1 MTDVI
6 RVGSRGSRLALVQA
20 EWVRERVARR
30 HPGLRV
36 EIEVLTTKGD
46 KLLDAP
52 LAKLGDKG
60 LFTKELEVA
69 LLDGRIDLAVHSAKD
84 MPTAVPDGLAIVAVT
99 EREDARD
106 VFVADP
112 ALLERHGADGF
123 SLDDVPRGAKVG
135 SSSLRRRAQLLALR
149 PDLDVVALR
158 GNVDTRVRA
167 VTEGDLDAVVLAR
180 AGLARLDRLDVV
192 TQEIEVDLMLPA
204 PAQGALAVECRDDDV
219 VVLEALRRL
228 DDAPTRAAVTAE
240 RALLAELE
248 AGCSAPVGAYATVT
262 VSGPGEEL
270 LVHLTGTVVSL
281 DGRTQVRNSVTGS
294 AGDAEVV
301 GRQLARDLLAAG
313 APGLRP
319 VGGSAS

>member
-36 EIEVLTTKGD
+36 EIEVLTTRGD

-149 PDLDVVALR
+149 PDLDLVDIR
-158 GNVDTRVRA
+158 GNVETRLRKVVEQGLA
-167 VTEGDLDAVVLAR
+167 GTVLAA
-180 AGLARLDRLDVV
+180 AGLARLGRPETAAFVFGPG
-192 TQEIEVDLMLPA
+192 EMLPA
-204 PAQGALAVECRDDDV
+204 VGQGALAI
-219 VVLEALRRL
+219 EARADHPRVRELAAAL
-228 DDAPTRAAVTAE
+228 DHRPTALAVAAE
-240 RALLAELE
+240 RALLARLEGGCQVPIAAHAVRE
-248 AGCSAPVGAYATVT
+248 AGGGRGPAALTLAAWVGSLDGGRSVRGERT
-262 VSGPGEEL
+262 GPADDPERLGVLLAEEL
-270 LVHLTGTVVSL
+270 L
-281 DGRTQVRNSVTGS
+281 
-294 AGDAEVV
+294 AGGAGEI
-301 GRQLARDLLAAG
+301 LAAIRT
-313 APGLRP
+313 P
-319 VGGSAS
+319 

>member
-112 ALLERHGADGF
+112 ALLERHGAGRF

-149 PDLDVVALR
+149 PDQ
-158 GNVDTRVRA
+158 
-167 VTEGDLDAVVLAR
+167 
-180 AGLARLDRLDVV
+180 V
-192 TQEIEVDLMLPA
+192 TQMS
-204 PAQGALAVECRDDDV
+204 Q
-219 VVLEALRRL
+219 
-228 DDAPTRAAVTAE
+228 AE
-240 RALLAELE
+240 
-248 AGCSAPVGAYATVT
+248 
-262 VSGPGEEL
+262 
-270 LVHLTGTVVSL
+270 
-281 DGRTQVRNSVTGS
+281 
-294 AGDAEVV
+294 
-301 GRQLARDLLAAG
+301 LLAA
-313 APGLRP
+313 AEPP
-319 VGGSAS
+319 VLDEGEGGGEGEGGRRGQTGDCQGDEFLLHQNFSLVVSF